1 LWLNFFEGKLLMINR
16 RFMAALVVGLSMMA
30 PSITLGQQ
38 KSEISISRQPGI
50 LYFPTHIIEKQQ
62 LIEKH
67 ASKLGLSQI
76 TVKWVD
82 FANGGAQQDALVS
95 GNVDIINTGTGQLLL
110 LWDKTK
116 GGIKGIT
123 ASSAGPLVFV
133 SRDPRIKSLAD
144 LGAGDKIAVPT
155 VRVST
160 QAILLQ
166 IAASK
171 QFGPDQWNRFDTLTV
186 QMGHPDG
193 VIAMNN
199 PTHEVKNHFAA
210 PPFQY
215 YELSKVEGAHK
226 ITSSAEILR
235 TPLTQGQFIT
245 TTRFAE
251 ANPKIIQ
258 AVRAAAEDAKT
269 YIENNTREAVEIYRE
284 ITKDKTPTDEILEI
298 LKQPGMMDWNLYPQ
312 GTMTFA
318 QHLHRIGTLKT
329 LPASWKDYYLPEI
342 HHMPGN

>member
-1 LWLNFFEGKLLMINR
+1 MINR
-16 RFMAALVVGLSMMA
+16 RHLGVLALGLALLA
-30 PSITLGQQ
+30 PSLATAQQ

-50 LYFPTHIIEKQQ
+50 LYFPTHVIEKQQ

-67 ASKLGLSQI
+67 AAKLGLANVS
-76 TVKWVD
+76 VKWMD
-82 FANGGAQQDALVS
+82 FANGGAQQDALIS
-95 GNVDIINTGTGQLLL
+95 GNVDIINTGTGPLLL
-110 LWDKTK
+110 LWDRTK
-116 GGIKGIT
+116 GGIKGIV

-133 SRDPRIKSLAD
+133 SRDPKIKTLNDLAS
-144 LGAGDKIAVPT
+144 GDKIAVPT

-166 IAASK
+166 IAAS
-171 QFGPDQWNRFDTLTV
+171 QMFGPDQWNRFDTMTV

-199 PTHEVKNHFAA
+199 ASHEVKNHFAA

-215 YELSKVEGAHK
+215 YELGKIEGAHAVT
-226 ITSSAEILR
+226 TSAAILGS
-235 TPLTQGQFIT
+235 PLSQGQFFT
-245 TTRFAE
+245 STKFAD

-258 AVRAAAEDAKT
+258 AVRAAAEEAKA
-269 YIENNTREAVEIYRE
+269 YIETHTREAIEIYRE

-312 GTMTFA
+312 GTMKFA

-329 LPASWKDYYLPEI
+329 MPASWKDYYLPI
-342 HHMPGN
+342 AHDLPGN